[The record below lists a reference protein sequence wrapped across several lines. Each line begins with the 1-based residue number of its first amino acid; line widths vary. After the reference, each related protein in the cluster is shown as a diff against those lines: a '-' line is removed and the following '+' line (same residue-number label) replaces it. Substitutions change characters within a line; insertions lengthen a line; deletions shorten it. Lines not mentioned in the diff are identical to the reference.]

1 MKKRT
6 DTWTARRRWQRGFAG
21 TPEPLKKVRRNRA
34 IRVSITTLMIPSI
47 RGLRAAFAV
56 AALLGGLPSTLS
68 AAGEGWMND
77 WEAAKKLA
85 ADQKKDLLID
95 FTGSDWCG
103 WCKKLDKEVFSE
115 DAFKAAA
122 KDKYVLV
129 ALDFPQQKE
138 LPEAEKEQNAKLQAE
153 FAVEGFPT
161 IFIADAQ
168 GRPFARTGYQPGG
181 AEAYVKHLDELGAAK
196 TKRDEAMAAAAK
208 ADGLEKAKALK
219 AALDSLPD
227 DLGMLGAYAG
237 VFEEI
242 KALDTADTLGLA
254 KAAAARK
261 AIGDLEQELA
271 GLMRGGKRDEIPAR
285 VEAFIAQND
294 LEGETL
300 QKVHFMKLMSVDQSN
315 LEKADAILDAI
326 IKVDATTQV
335 GRQAASI
342 KERLAAMRAAQ
353 AAEAKDGDAPKK
365 PAPGSKKKDDGEQSA
380 Q

>member
-1 MKKRT
+1 M
-6 DTWTARRRWQRGFAG
+6 
-21 TPEPLKKVRRNRA
+21 
-34 IRVSITTLMIPSI
+34 
-47 RGLRAAFAV
+47 
-56 AALLGGLPSTLS
+56 AALVGGLSSSLF

-85 ADQKKDLLID
+85 SEQKKDLLID

-103 WCKKLDKEVFSE
+103 WCKRLDKEVFSE
-115 DAFKAAA
+115 EAFKAAA

-161 IFIADAQ
+161 IFIADAE

-196 TKRDEAMAAAAK
+196 AKRDEAMAAAGK
-208 ADGLEKAKALK
+208 AEGLEKAKALK

-227 DLGMLGAYAG
+227 ELGMLGAYAG
-237 VFEEI
+237 VLEEI
-242 KALDTADTLGLA
+242 KSLDKDDTLGLA
-254 KAAAARK
+254 KAAATRK
-261 AIGDLEQELA
+261 AVSDLEQELM
-271 GLMRGGKRDEIPAR
+271 GLARGGKRDEIPAR
-285 VEAFIAQND
+285 VDDFIAKNAI
-294 LEGETL
+294 EGEAL

-315 LEKADAILDAI
+315 LEKADAILDDI
-326 IKVDATTQV
+326 IKVDATTQT

-342 KERLAAMRAAQ
+342 KERLAAARAAQ
-353 AAEAKDGDAPKK
+353 AAQEKDDAPAPKK
-365 PAPGSKKKDDGEQSA
+365 DTPKKKKADEGEQSA